1 MTISY
6 FYYYIIAKAH
16 EDAINWDSK
25 ELLES
30 SLSHIFW
37 TETESQGGADWAH
50 TISVR
55 TPG

>member
-30 SLSHIFW
+30 SVSHIFW